1 LIAEA
6 GFIPLLVDLLYIHD
20 AGTQENA
27 VTSLLN
33 LSIYEENKDHIMA
46 SKAVLGILHVL
57 KSGNMEACT
66 NAAATLFSLDAVD
79 ESK

>member
-27 VTSLLN
+27 VTALLN
-33 LSIYEENKDHIMA
+33 LSIYKENKDHIMA
-46 SKAVLGILHVL
+46 SKAVLGILLVQML
-57 KSGNMEACT
+57 MNSIPS
-66 NAAATLFSLDAVD
+66 F
-79 ESK
+79 